1 MGYGTQCSIGI
12 LNKNG
17 TVSVISCKYDGYLGH
32 AGRLLLTYY
41 YKSTIVRELINN
53 GNLVSLDRT
62 IGECNYLPYVAPV
75 IKDSI
80 DFTLDSGIEIFYLF
94 NQDTNNWKYKE
105 VGSEYKEL
113 TKEIVR

>member
-41 YKSTIVRELINN
+41 YKPATVRELINN

-62 IGECNYLPYVAPV
+62 IGECNYLPFVAPV
-75 IKDSI
+75 IKDSV
-80 DFTLDSGIEIFYLF
+80 DFTLDSGIEFFYLF
-94 NQDTNNWKYKE
+94 DINTNSWKYRE
-105 VGSEYKEL
+105 AESEYKEL
-113 TKEIVR
+113 TKENTR